1 MWGFFPF
8 WESWNP
14 SSLNCSSL
22 EQCHALLC
30 GLMHSSYSLWQ
41 PLAAVSWDQCVL
53 RLGQLELPAL
63 HISGSYL
70 NISPYLCFTEIR
82 NANSSCGW
90 NTQEKGWLCVPVC
103 SASKD
108 QGMVSVSAPSSASLN
123 SNFVP
128 QNAESPPSFIA
139 AKLLLGVKWPGRFCY
154 CYSALSMI
162 PI

>member
-70 NISPYLCFTEIR
+70 NISPYVCFTQK
-82 NANSSCGW
+82 CQFQLWLKHPG
-90 NTQEKGWLCVPVC
+90 KGVALCPCVLRQ
-103 SASKD
+103 
-108 QGMVSVSAPSSASLN
+108 QGPGDGISVSSILSISEFQLCTSKCREPPKFYSS
-123 SNFVP
+123 
-128 QNAESPPSFIA
+128 EIA
-139 AKLLLGVKWPGRFCY
+139 AGCEVTG
-154 CYSALSMI
+154 
-162 PI
+162 